1 MKKSMVC
8 TLGLLL
14 ALTGVGFAQQIPGR
28 PDGPPPPPHHARK
41 GGPGHMPMKELNL
54 SDAQKES
61 FKKQRSEF
69 KQRMDALKKE
79 ENITVKEWKSR
90 MENLRKENQS
100 AMQNIL
106 TPEQKEKMKSM
117 RGKAGEMQ
125 MQGMKERLNLTD
137 DQAVQLKKQQSATQ
151 KQMQAIR
158 ENASLS
164 TEQKREASKK
174 LMKEQKESMEKLLT
188 EEQKKKF
195 KEMRSN
201 GPKGPM
207 HRRGTQPPPPPSSE
221 EDRKRPKQKI

>member
-1 MKKSMVC
+1 MKKILAFV
-8 TLGLLL
+8 LLV
-14 ALTGVGFAQQIPGR
+14 AGLTGTAISQKITDR

-164 TEQKREASKK
+164 SEQKKEAAKK
-174 LMKEQKESMEKLLT
+174 LMEEQKESMEKLLS